1 MFGFLKDYKRKRE
14 IKQLNND
21 APEIIE
27 YAYKSFRTE
36 TVRDAALKTREHLER
51 VAGIYKDDP
60 LGPKR
65 AIVEYQSMHAEAQ
78 RRRDDV
84 ALTAYTLML
93 IYLRAE
99 VQGAPCL
106 PARNAINRFITD
118 WAHAGKED

>member
-1 MFGFLKDYKRKRE
+1 MFGFLKDYRTKRE

-21 APEIIE
+21 ASEIIE

-36 TVRDAALKTREHLER
+36 TVRDAAVMTREHLDR
-51 VAGIYKDDP
+51 VAGIYKDEP
-60 LGPKR
+60 PGSKR
-65 AIVEYQSMHAEAQ
+65 AILEYRNLHAEAQ

-84 ALTAYTLML
+84 SLTAFTLLL

-106 PARNAINRFITD
+106 PARNAINQFITD
-118 WAHAGKED
+118 WAHAGDED